1 MVKRIK
7 AQHQRHGRQWLLG
20 TVSALS
26 LLATAHAKA
35 DQVTVKDGDT
45 VWDLANQYQTSVNA
59 IEDANPHVKKINSS
73 VDLIYAGQQLELS
86 KNSTVSQTSAVDSDS
101 YTVKSGDTLS
111 QISERLHVS
120 LADLVSWNHLS
131 NPDQLVIGQQLIV
144 KGTATVSQTPAST
157 SVAEASNTAVSVSSV
172 TDTSAASQAVVQ
184 SAPVDSA
191 ESTVLDRADAVN
203 NAASPASQAGE
214 SAAASNQAASS
225 AVTPAQNLTNSA
237 EQSSMVGS
245 SQSSAA
251 NTVQADTNASPNDQ
265 PASTAAAS
273 STSEAAPVEQ
283 AAASSTASAT
293 AAISSADAISESTS
307 TEQSAQPTVAS
318 SVAESTSLVAT
329 DSSVTSDQTTTAD
342 YSGTVASTSSEQSN
356 TNSTAAT
363 ADATSTST
371 SEQSSANSAAA
382 TADATSTSTSEQ
394 SSANSAAATTDT
406 AASTNG
412 SSDLTTGSVVSLAVK
427 LANAN
432 IPYVWGG
439 ASLSGMD
446 CSGLVDYVFQN
457 TEGISLPHYTVSLE
471 SCVSQHSVAEA
482 QPGDILFWGDHGSTY
497 HCAIYIGNNQYV
509 AAPQPGQNVEIET
522 ISPYFMPSFAGTVIR

>member
-59 IEDANPHVKKINSS
+59 IEDASPHVKKINSS

-144 KGTATVSQTPAST
+144 KGTAAASQTPAST
-157 SVAEASNTAVSVSSV
+157 SAAEASNTAVSVPATANAGSV
-172 TDTSAASQAVVQ
+172 SQTVVQ
-184 SAPVDSA
+184 TAPVVSA
-191 ESTVLDRADAVN
+191 ESTASDGTDSN
-203 NAASPASQAGE
+203 SNAASQVSQADE
-214 SAAASNQAASS
+214 PAAALSQAATPAVTSAQDLTSGTEQSSTAASS
-225 AVTPAQNLTNSA
+225 EMVSA
-237 EQSSMVGS
+237 E
-245 SQSSAA
+245 SSAA
-251 NTVQADTNASPNDQ
+251 NMASADTVSSFDDQ
-265 PASTAAAS
+265 SAATTAAS
-273 STSEAAPVEQ
+273 STSETVPVEQ
-283 AAASSTASAT
+283 TAASSTTTTA
-293 AAISSADAISESTS
+293 AAISSADAINESAS
-307 TEQSAQPTVAS
+307 AEQPTQSTVAS
-318 SVAESTSLVAT
+318 SVAESTSQQA
-329 DSSVTSDQTTTAD
+329 DSSTSLAAADSSAASTQTATTD
-342 YSGTVASTSSEQSN
+342 YSTVAASTSSS
-356 TNSTAAT
+356 
-363 ADATSTST
+363 ST
-371 SEQSSANSAAA
+371 SEQAGANSTTVAA
-382 TADATSTSTSEQ
+382 
-394 SSANSAAATTDT
+394 DT
-406 AASTNG
+406 AASTNS

-457 TEGISLPHYTVSLE
+457 AEGISLPHYTVSLE

-482 QPGDILFWGDHGSTY
+482 QPGDVLFWGNHGSTY

>member
-144 KGTATVSQTPAST
+144 KGTAAASQTPAST
-157 SVAEASNTAVSVSSV
+157 SAAEASNTAVSVPATANAGSV
-172 TDTSAASQAVVQ
+172 SQTVVQTVPVVSAESTASDGTDSNSNAASQASQADEPAAALSQAATPAVTSAQDLTSGTEQ
-184 SAPVDSA
+184 SSTAASSEMVSA
-191 ESTVLDRADAVN
+191 ESSATNMASADTVSSFDD
-203 NAASPASQAGE
+203 Q
-214 SAAASNQAASS
+214 SAA
-225 AVTPAQNLTNSA
+225 TT
-237 EQSSMVGS
+237 
-245 SQSSAA
+245 
-251 NTVQADTNASPNDQ
+251 
-265 PASTAAAS
+265 AAS
-273 STSEAAPVEQ
+273 STSETVLVEQ
-283 AAASSTASAT
+283 TAASSTTTTA
-293 AAISSADAISESTS
+293 AAISSADAISESAS
-307 TEQSAQPTVAS
+307 AEQPTQSTVAS
-318 SVAESTSLVAT
+318 SVAESTNQQA
-329 DSSVTSDQTTTAD
+329 DSSTSPAAADSSAASTQTATTD
-342 YSGTVASTSSEQSN
+342 YSTAAASTSSS
-356 TNSTAAT
+356 
-363 ADATSTST
+363 ST
-371 SEQSSANSAAA
+371 SEQAGTNSTTVAA
-382 TADATSTSTSEQ
+382 D
-394 SSANSAAATTDT
+394 TT
-406 AASTNG
+406 ASTNS

-457 TEGISLPHYTVSLE
+457 AEGISLPHYTVSLE

-482 QPGDILFWGDHGSTY
+482 QPGDILFWGNHGSTY

-522 ISPYFMPSFAGTVIR
+522 ISPYFMPSFAGTVIH

>member
-26 LLATAHAKA
+26 LRATAHAKA

-144 KGTATVSQTPAST
+144 KGTAAASQTPAST
-157 SVAEASNTAVSVSSV
+157 SAAEASNTAVSVPATANAGSV
-172 TDTSAASQAVVQ
+172 SQTVVQTAPVVSAESTASDGTDSNSNAASQA
-184 SAPVDSA
+184 
-191 ESTVLDRADAVN
+191 
-203 NAASPASQAGE
+203 SQADE
-214 SAAASNQAASS
+214 PAAALSQ
-225 AVTPAQNLTNSA
+225 AVTPAVTSAQDLTSGT
-237 EQSSMVGS
+237 EQSSTAASSEMVS
-245 SQSSAA
+245 AESSAA
-251 NTVQADTNASPNDQ
+251 NMASADTVSSFDDQ
-265 PASTAAAS
+265 SAATTAAS
-273 STSEAAPVEQ
+273 STSETVPVEQ
-283 AAASSTASAT
+283 TAASSTTTTA
-293 AAISSADAISESTS
+293 AAISSADAINESAS
-307 TEQSAQPTVAS
+307 AEQPTQSTVAS
-318 SVAESTSLVAT
+318 SVAESTNQQAASSTSPAAA
-329 DSSVTSDQTTTAD
+329 DSSAASTQTATTD
-342 YSGTVASTSSEQSN
+342 YSTAAASTSSS
-356 TNSTAAT
+356 
-363 ADATSTST
+363 ST
-371 SEQSSANSAAA
+371 SEQAGTNSTTVAA
-382 TADATSTSTSEQ
+382 D
-394 SSANSAAATTDT
+394 TT
-406 AASTNG
+406 ASTNS

-457 TEGISLPHYTVSLE
+457 AEGISLPHYTVSLE

-482 QPGDILFWGDHGSTY
+482 QPGDILFWGNHGSTY

>member
-7 AQHQRHGRQWLLG
+7 AQRQRHGRQWLLG

-45 VWDLANQYQTSVNA
+45 VWDLANQYQTSVKA

-144 KGTATVSQTPAST
+144 KGTAAASQTPASI
-157 SVAEASNTAVSVSSV
+157 SAAEASNTAVSVPATTNASSV
-172 TDTSAASQAVVQ
+172 SQAVVQ
-184 SAPVDSA
+184 TAPVVSA
-191 ESTVLDRADAVN
+191 ESTASDGADSNSNAV
-203 NAASPASQAGE
+203 SQASQADE
-214 SAAASNQAASS
+214 PAAAPSQAATSAVTSAQDLTSSTEQSSAAASSEMI
-225 AVTPAQNLTNSA
+225 SA
-237 EQSSMVGS
+237 E
-245 SQSSAA
+245 SSAA
-251 NTVQADTNASPNDQ
+251 DMASADTVSSFDDQ
-265 PASTAAAS
+265 SAAS
-273 STSEAAPVEQ
+273 STSETVSVEQ
-283 AAASSTASAT
+283 TTASSTATT
-293 AAISSADAISESTS
+293 AAVISSADAISESAS
-307 TEQSAQPTVAS
+307 AEQPMQSTVAS
-318 SVAESTSLVAT
+318 SVAESTSQQA
-329 DSSVTSDQTTTAD
+329 DSSTSLATAD
-342 YSGTVASTSSEQSN
+342 SSAASTQ
-356 TNSTAAT
+356 TATTDYSTAA
-363 ADATSTST
+363 ASSST
-371 SEQSSANSAAA
+371 SEQ
-382 TADATSTSTSEQ
+382 
-394 SSANSAAATTDT
+394 
-406 AASTNG
+406 ASTNSTVG
-412 SSDLTTGSVVSLAVK
+412 TADSAVSTSSSSDLTTGSVVSLAVK

-457 TEGISLPHYTVSLE
+457 AEGISLPHYTVSLE

-482 QPGDILFWGDHGSTY
+482 QPGDILFWGNHGSTY

-522 ISPYFMPSFAGTVIR
+522 ISPYFMPSFAGTVIH

>member
-7 AQHQRHGRQWLLG
+7 AQRQRHGRQWLLG

-45 VWDLANQYQTSVNA
+45 VWDLANQYQTSVKA

-144 KGTATVSQTPAST
+144 KGTAAASQTPASI
-157 SVAEASNTAVSVSSV
+157 SAAEASNTAVSVPATTNASSV
-172 TDTSAASQAVVQ
+172 SQAVVQ
-184 SAPVDSA
+184 TAPVVSA
-191 ESTVLDRADAVN
+191 ESTASDGADSNSNAV
-203 NAASPASQAGE
+203 SQASQADE
-214 SAAASNQAASS
+214 PAAAPSQAATSAVTSAQDLTSSTEQSSAAASSEMI
-225 AVTPAQNLTNSA
+225 SA
-237 EQSSMVGS
+237 E
-245 SQSSAA
+245 SSAA
-251 NTVQADTNASPNDQ
+251 DMASADTVSSFDDQ
-265 PASTAAAS
+265 SAAS
-273 STSEAAPVEQ
+273 STSETVSVEQ
-283 AAASSTASAT
+283 TTASSTATTA
-293 AAISSADAISESTS
+293 AAISSADAISESAS
-307 TEQSAQPTVAS
+307 AEQPMQSTVAS
-318 SVAESTSLVAT
+318 SVAESTSQQA
-329 DSSVTSDQTTTAD
+329 DSSTSL
-342 YSGTVASTSSEQSN
+342 
-356 TNSTAAT
+356 AT
-363 ADATSTST
+363 ADSSAASTQTATTDYSAAAASSST
-371 SEQSSANSAAA
+371 SEQ
-382 TADATSTSTSEQ
+382 
-394 SSANSAAATTDT
+394 
-406 AASTNG
+406 ASTNSTVG
-412 SSDLTTGSVVSLAVK
+412 TADSAVSTSSSSDLTTGSVVSLAVK

-457 TEGISLPHYTVSLE
+457 AEGISLPHYTVSLE

-482 QPGDILFWGDHGSTY
+482 QPGDILFWGNHGSTY

-522 ISPYFMPSFAGTVIR
+522 ISPYFMPSFAGTVIH

>member
-144 KGTATVSQTPAST
+144 KGTAAASQTPAST
-157 SVAEASNTAVSVSSV
+157 SAAEASNTAVSVPATANAGSV
-172 TDTSAASQAVVQ
+172 SQTVVQTAPVVSAESTASDGTDSNSNAASQA
-184 SAPVDSA
+184 
-191 ESTVLDRADAVN
+191 
-203 NAASPASQAGE
+203 SQADE
-214 SAAASNQAASS
+214 PAAALSQATTPAVTSAQDLTSGTEQSSTAASS
-225 AVTPAQNLTNSA
+225 EMVSA
-237 EQSSMVGS
+237 E
-245 SQSSAA
+245 SSAA
-251 NTVQADTNASPNDQ
+251 NMASADTVSSFDDQ
-265 PASTAAAS
+265 SAATTAAS
-273 STSEAAPVEQ
+273 STSETVPVEQ
-283 AAASSTASAT
+283 TAASSTTTTA
-293 AAISSADAISESTS
+293 AAISSADAINESAS
-307 TEQSAQPTVAS
+307 AEQPTQSTVAS
-318 SVAESTSLVAT
+318 SVAELTNQQAASSTSLAAA
-329 DSSVTSDQTTTAD
+329 DSSAASTQTATTD
-342 YSGTVASTSSEQSN
+342 YSSAAASTSSS
-356 TNSTAAT
+356 
-363 ADATSTST
+363 ST
-371 SEQSSANSAAA
+371 SEQAGANSTTVAA
-382 TADATSTSTSEQ
+382 
-394 SSANSAAATTDT
+394 DT
-406 AASTNG
+406 AASTNS

-457 TEGISLPHYTVSLE
+457 AEGISLPHYTVSLE

-482 QPGDILFWGDHGSTY
+482 QPGDVLFWGNHGSTY

>member
-45 VWDLANQYQTSVNA
+45 VWDLANQYQTSVKA

-144 KGTATVSQTPAST
+144 KGTAAASQTPAST
-157 SVAEASNTAVSVSSV
+157 SAAEASNTAVSVPATTNASSV
-172 TDTSAASQAVVQ
+172 SQAVVQ
-184 SAPVDSA
+184 TAPVVSA
-191 ESTVLDRADAVN
+191 ESTASDGADSN
-203 NAASPASQAGE
+203 SNAASQASQADE
-214 SAAASNQAASS
+214 PAAAPSQAATSAVTSAQDLTSSTEQSSAAASSEM
-225 AVTPAQNLTNSA
+225 VSA
-237 EQSSMVGS
+237 E
-245 SQSSAA
+245 SSAA
-251 NTVQADTNASPNDQ
+251 DTASADTVSSFDDQ
-265 PASTAAAS
+265 SAAS
-273 STSEAAPVEQ
+273 STSETVPVEQ
-283 AAASSTASAT
+283 TAASSTATTA
-293 AAISSADAISESTS
+293 AAISSADAISESAS
-307 TEQSAQPTVAS
+307 AEQPMQSTVAS
-318 SVAESTSLVAT
+318 SVAESTSQQA
-329 DSSVTSDQTTTAD
+329 DSSTSLATAD
-342 YSGTVASTSSEQSN
+342 SSAASTQTATTDYSTAAASSSTSEQAS
-356 TNSTAAT
+356 TNSTAGT
-363 ADATSTST
+363 AD
-371 SEQSSANSAAA
+371 SAV
-382 TADATSTSTSEQ
+382 
-394 SSANSAAATTDT
+394 
-406 AASTNG
+406 STNS

-457 TEGISLPHYTVSLE
+457 AEGISLPHYTVSLE

-482 QPGDILFWGDHGSTY
+482 QPGDILFWGNHGSTY

-522 ISPYFMPSFAGTVIR
+522 ISPYFMPSFAGTVIH

>member
-7 AQHQRHGRQWLLG
+7 AQRQRHGRQWLLG

-45 VWDLANQYQTSVNA
+45 VWDLANQYQTSVKA

-120 LADLVSWNHLS
+120 LADLVSWNHLN

-144 KGTATVSQTPAST
+144 KGTAAASQTPASI
-157 SVAEASNTAVSVSSV
+157 SAAEASNTAVSVPATANAGSV
-172 TDTSAASQAVVQ
+172 SQTVVQTAPVVSAESTASDGTDLNSNAASQA
-184 SAPVDSA
+184 
-191 ESTVLDRADAVN
+191 
-203 NAASPASQAGE
+203 SQADE
-214 SAAASNQAASS
+214 PAAALSQAATPAVTSAQDLTSGTEQSSTAASS
-225 AVTPAQNLTNSA
+225 EMVSA
-237 EQSSMVGS
+237 E
-245 SQSSAA
+245 SSAA
-251 NTVQADTNASPNDQ
+251 NMASADTVSSFDDQ
-265 PASTAAAS
+265 SAATTAAS
-273 STSEAAPVEQ
+273 STSETVPVEQ
-283 AAASSTASAT
+283 TAASSTTTTA
-293 AAISSADAISESTS
+293 AAISSADAINESAS
-307 TEQSAQPTVAS
+307 AEQPTQSTVAS
-318 SVAESTSLVAT
+318 SVAESTNQQAASSTSLAAA
-329 DSSVTSDQTTTAD
+329 DSSAASTQTATTD
-342 YSGTVASTSSEQSN
+342 YSTAAASTSSS
-356 TNSTAAT
+356 
-363 ADATSTST
+363 ST
-371 SEQSSANSAAA
+371 SEQASANSTTVAADTAAA
-382 TADATSTSTSEQ
+382 T
-394 SSANSAAATTDT
+394 NS
-406 AASTNG
+406 

-457 TEGISLPHYTVSLE
+457 AEGISLPHYTVSLE

-482 QPGDILFWGDHGSTY
+482 QPGDVLFWGNHGSTY

>member
-7 AQHQRHGRQWLLG
+7 AQRQRHGRQWLLG

-45 VWDLANQYQTSVNA
+45 VWDLANQYQTSVKA

-120 LADLVSWNHLS
+120 LADLVSWNHLN

-144 KGTATVSQTPAST
+144 KGTAAASQTPASI
-157 SVAEASNTAVSVSSV
+157 SAAEASNTAVSVPATTNASSV
-172 TDTSAASQAVVQ
+172 SQAVVQ
-184 SAPVDSA
+184 TAPVVSA
-191 ESTVLDRADAVN
+191 ESTASDGADSN
-203 NAASPASQAGE
+203 SNAASQASQADE
-214 SAAASNQAASS
+214 PAAAPSQAATSAVTSAQDLTSSTEQSSAAASSEMI
-225 AVTPAQNLTNSA
+225 SA
-237 EQSSMVGS
+237 E
-245 SQSSAA
+245 SSAA
-251 NTVQADTNASPNDQ
+251 DMASADTVSSFDDQ
-265 PASTAAAS
+265 SAAS
-273 STSEAAPVEQ
+273 STSETVPVEQ
-283 AAASSTASAT
+283 TTASSTATTA
-293 AAISSADAISESTS
+293 AAISSADAISESAS
-307 TEQSAQPTVAS
+307 AEQPMQSTVAS
-318 SVAESTSLVAT
+318 SVAESTSQQA
-329 DSSVTSDQTTTAD
+329 DSSTSLATAD
-342 YSGTVASTSSEQSN
+342 SSAASTQTATTDYSTAAASSSTSEQAS
-356 TNSTAAT
+356 TNSTAGT
-363 ADATSTST
+363 ADSAVSTS
-371 SEQSSANSAAA
+371 S
-382 TADATSTSTSEQ
+382 
-394 SSANSAAATTDT
+394 
-406 AASTNG
+406 

-457 TEGISLPHYTVSLE
+457 AEGISLPHYTVSLE

-482 QPGDILFWGDHGSTY
+482 QPGDILFWGNHGSTY

>member
-7 AQHQRHGRQWLLG
+7 AQRQRHGRQWLLG

-45 VWDLANQYQTSVNA
+45 VWDLANQYQTSVKA

-144 KGTATVSQTPAST
+144 KGTAAASQTPASI
-157 SVAEASNTAVSVSSV
+157 SAAEASNTAVSVPATTNASSV
-172 TDTSAASQAVVQ
+172 SQAVVQ
-184 SAPVDSA
+184 TAPVVSA
-191 ESTVLDRADAVN
+191 ESTASDGADSN
-203 NAASPASQAGE
+203 SNAASQASQADE
-214 SAAASNQAASS
+214 PAAAPSQAATSAVTSAQDLTSSTEQSSAAASSEM
-225 AVTPAQNLTNSA
+225 VSA
-237 EQSSMVGS
+237 E
-245 SQSSAA
+245 SSAA
-251 NTVQADTNASPNDQ
+251 DMASADTVSSFDDQ
-265 PASTAAAS
+265 SAAS
-273 STSEAAPVEQ
+273 STSETVPVEQ
-283 AAASSTASAT
+283 TTASSTATTA
-293 AAISSADAISESTS
+293 AAISSADAISESAS
-307 TEQSAQPTVAS
+307 AEQPMQSTVAS
-318 SVAESTSLVAT
+318 SVAESTSQQAASLTSLAT
-329 DSSVTSDQTTTAD
+329 ADSSAASTQTATTD
-342 YSGTVASTSSEQSN
+342 YSTAAASSSTSEQAS
-356 TNSTAAT
+356 TNSTAGT
-363 ADATSTST
+363 AD
-371 SEQSSANSAAA
+371 SAV
-382 TADATSTSTSEQ
+382 
-394 SSANSAAATTDT
+394 
-406 AASTNG
+406 STNS

-457 TEGISLPHYTVSLE
+457 AEGISLPHYTVSLE

-482 QPGDILFWGDHGSTY
+482 QPGDILFWGNHGSTY

>member
-45 VWDLANQYQTSVNA
+45 VWDLANQYQTSVKA

-144 KGTATVSQTPAST
+144 KGTAAASQTPAST
-157 SVAEASNTAVSVSSV
+157 SAAEASNTAVSVPATTNASSV
-172 TDTSAASQAVVQ
+172 SQAVVQ
-184 SAPVDSA
+184 TAPVVSA
-191 ESTVLDRADAVN
+191 ESTASDGADSN
-203 NAASPASQAGE
+203 SNAASQASQADE
-214 SAAASNQAASS
+214 PAAAPSQAATSAVTSAQDLTSGTEQSSTAASS
-225 AVTPAQNLTNSA
+225 EMVSA
-237 EQSSMVGS
+237 E
-245 SQSSAA
+245 SSAA
-251 NTVQADTNASPNDQ
+251 DTASADTVSSFDDQ
-265 PASTAAAS
+265 SAATTAAS
-273 STSEAAPVEQ
+273 STSETVPVEQ
-283 AAASSTASAT
+283 TAASSTATTA
-293 AAISSADAISESTS
+293 AAISSADAISESAS
-307 TEQSAQPTVAS
+307 AEQPTQSTVAS
-318 SVAESTSLVAT
+318 SVAESTNQQAASSTSLAAA
-329 DSSVTSDQTTTAD
+329 DSSAASTQTATTD
-342 YSGTVASTSSEQSN
+342 YSTAAASSSTSEQAS
-356 TNSTAAT
+356 TNSTAGT
-363 ADATSTST
+363 AD
-371 SEQSSANSAAA
+371 SAV
-382 TADATSTSTSEQ
+382 
-394 SSANSAAATTDT
+394 
-406 AASTNG
+406 STNS

-457 TEGISLPHYTVSLE
+457 AEGIPLPHYTVSLE

-482 QPGDILFWGDHGSTY
+482 QPGDILFWGNHGSTY

-522 ISPYFMPSFAGTVIR
+522 ISPYFMPSFAGTVIH

>member
-45 VWDLANQYQTSVNA
+45 VWDLANQYQTSVKA

-144 KGTATVSQTPAST
+144 KGTAAASQTPAST
-157 SVAEASNTAVSVSSV
+157 SAAEASNTAVSVPATTNVSSV
-172 TDTSAASQAVVQ
+172 SQAVVQ
-184 SAPVDSA
+184 TAPVVSA
-191 ESTVLDRADAVN
+191 ESTASDGADSN
-203 NAASPASQAGE
+203 SNAASQASQADE
-214 SAAASNQAASS
+214 PAAAPSQAATSAVTSAQDLTSSTEQSSAAASSEM
-225 AVTPAQNLTNSA
+225 VSA
-237 EQSSMVGS
+237 E
-245 SQSSAA
+245 SSAA
-251 NTVQADTNASPNDQ
+251 DMASADTVSSFDDQ
-265 PASTAAAS
+265 SAAS
-273 STSEAAPVEQ
+273 STSETVPVEQ
-283 AAASSTASAT
+283 TAASSTATTA
-293 AAISSADAISESTS
+293 AAISSADAISESAS
-307 TEQSAQPTVAS
+307 AEQPMQSTVAS
-318 SVAESTSLVAT
+318 SVAESTSQQA
-329 DSSVTSDQTTTAD
+329 DSSTSLATADSSAASTQTATAD
-342 YSGTVASTSSEQSN
+342 YSTAAASSSTSEQAS
-356 TNSTAAT
+356 TNSTAGT
-363 ADATSTST
+363 AD
-371 SEQSSANSAAA
+371 SAV
-382 TADATSTSTSEQ
+382 
-394 SSANSAAATTDT
+394 
-406 AASTNG
+406 STNS

-457 TEGISLPHYTVSLE
+457 AEGISLPHYTVSLE

-482 QPGDILFWGDHGSTY
+482 QPGDILFWGNHGSTY

-522 ISPYFMPSFAGTVIR
+522 ISPYFMPSFAGTVIH

>member
-86 KNSTVSQTSAVDSDS
+86 KNSTVSQTSAIDSDS

-144 KGTATVSQTPAST
+144 KGTAAASQTPAST
-157 SVAEASNTAVSVSSV
+157 SAAEASNTAVSVPATANAGSV
-172 TDTSAASQAVVQ
+172 SQTVVQTAPVVSAESTASDGTDSNSSAASQA
-184 SAPVDSA
+184 
-191 ESTVLDRADAVN
+191 
-203 NAASPASQAGE
+203 SQADE
-214 SAAASNQAASS
+214 PAAALSQAATPAVTSAQDLTSGTEQSSTAASS
-225 AVTPAQNLTNSA
+225 EMVSA
-237 EQSSMVGS
+237 E
-245 SQSSAA
+245 SSAA
-251 NTVQADTNASPNDQ
+251 NMASADTVSSFDDQ
-265 PASTAAAS
+265 SAATTAAS
-273 STSEAAPVEQ
+273 STSETVPVEQ
-283 AAASSTASAT
+283 TAASSTTTTA
-293 AAISSADAISESTS
+293 AAISSADAINESAS
-307 TEQSAQPTVAS
+307 AEQPTQSTVAS
-318 SVAESTSLVAT
+318 SVAESTNQQAASSTSLAAA
-329 DSSVTSDQTTTAD
+329 DSSAASTQTATTD
-342 YSGTVASTSSEQSN
+342 YSTAAASTSSS
-356 TNSTAAT
+356 
-363 ADATSTST
+363 ST
-371 SEQSSANSAAA
+371 SEQAGANSTTVAA
-382 TADATSTSTSEQ
+382 D
-394 SSANSAAATTDT
+394 TT
-406 AASTNG
+406 ASTNS

-457 TEGISLPHYTVSLE
+457 AEGISLPHYTVSLE

-482 QPGDILFWGDHGSTY
+482 QPGDVLFWGNHGSTY

>member
-45 VWDLANQYQTSVNA
+45 VWDLANQYQTSVKA

-144 KGTATVSQTPAST
+144 KGTAAASQTPAST
-157 SVAEASNTAVSVSSV
+157 SAAEASNTAVSVPATTNASSV
-172 TDTSAASQAVVQ
+172 SQAVVQ
-184 SAPVDSA
+184 TAPVVSA
-191 ESTVLDRADAVN
+191 ESTASDGADSN
-203 NAASPASQAGE
+203 SNAASQASQAATSAVTSAQDLTSSTE
-214 SAAASNQAASS
+214 QSSAAASSEM
-225 AVTPAQNLTNSA
+225 VSA
-237 EQSSMVGS
+237 E
-245 SQSSAA
+245 SSAA
-251 NTVQADTNASPNDQ
+251 DMASADTVSSFDDQ
-265 PASTAAAS
+265 SAAS
-273 STSEAAPVEQ
+273 STSETVPVEQ
-283 AAASSTASAT
+283 TAASSTATTA
-293 AAISSADAISESTS
+293 AAISSADAISESAS
-307 TEQSAQPTVAS
+307 AEQPMQSTVAS
-318 SVAESTSLVAT
+318 SVAESTSQQA
-329 DSSVTSDQTTTAD
+329 DSSTSLATADSSAASTQTATAD
-342 YSGTVASTSSEQSN
+342 YSTAAASSSTSEQAS
-356 TNSTAAT
+356 TNSTAGT
-363 ADATSTST
+363 AD
-371 SEQSSANSAAA
+371 SAV
-382 TADATSTSTSEQ
+382 
-394 SSANSAAATTDT
+394 
-406 AASTNG
+406 STNS

-457 TEGISLPHYTVSLE
+457 AEGISLPHYTVSLE

-482 QPGDILFWGDHGSTY
+482 QPGDILFWGNHGSTY

-522 ISPYFMPSFAGTVIR
+522 ISPYFMPSFAGTVIH

>member
-144 KGTATVSQTPAST
+144 KGTAAASQTPAST
-157 SVAEASNTAVSVSSV
+157 SAAEASNTAVSVPATANAGSV
-172 TDTSAASQAVVQ
+172 SQTVVQTAPVVSAESTASDGADSNSDAASQA
-184 SAPVDSA
+184 
-191 ESTVLDRADAVN
+191 
-203 NAASPASQAGE
+203 SQADE
-214 SAAASNQAASS
+214 PAAAPSQAAISAVTSAQDLTSSTEQSSAAASSEM
-225 AVTPAQNLTNSA
+225 VSA
-237 EQSSMVGS
+237 E
-245 SQSSAA
+245 SSAA
-251 NTVQADTNASPNDQ
+251 DMASADTVSSFDDQ
-265 PASTAAAS
+265 STATTAAS
-273 STSEAAPVEQ
+273 STSETVPVEQ
-283 AAASSTASAT
+283 TAASSTATTA
-293 AAISSADAISESTS
+293 AAISSSDAINESAS
-307 TEQSAQPTVAS
+307 VEQPTQSTVAS
-318 SVAESTSLVAT
+318 SVVESTSQQA
-329 DSSVTSDQTTTAD
+329 DSSTSPAAADSSAASTQTATTD
-342 YSGTVASTSSEQSN
+342 YSTAAASTSSS
-356 TNSTAAT
+356 
-363 ADATSTST
+363 ST
-371 SEQSSANSAAA
+371 SEQAGTNSTTVAA
-382 TADATSTSTSEQ
+382 D
-394 SSANSAAATTDT
+394 TT
-406 AASTNG
+406 ASTNS

-427 LANAN
+427 LANTN

-457 TEGISLPHYTVSLE
+457 AEGISLPHYTVSLE

-482 QPGDILFWGDHGSTY
+482 QPGDILFWGNHGSTY

>member
-45 VWDLANQYQTSVNA
+45 VWDLANQYQTSVKA

-144 KGTATVSQTPAST
+144 KGTAAASQTPAST
-157 SVAEASNTAVSVSSV
+157 SAAEASNTAVSVPATTNASSV
-172 TDTSAASQAVVQ
+172 SQAVVQ
-184 SAPVDSA
+184 TAPVVSA
-191 ESTVLDRADAVN
+191 ESTASDGADSN
-203 NAASPASQAGE
+203 SNAASQASQADE
-214 SAAASNQAASS
+214 PAAAPSQAATSAVTSAQDLTSSTEQSSAAASSEM
-225 AVTPAQNLTNSA
+225 VSA
-237 EQSSMVGS
+237 E
-245 SQSSAA
+245 SSAA
-251 NTVQADTNASPNDQ
+251 DTASADTVSSFDDQ
-265 PASTAAAS
+265 SAATTAAS
-273 STSEAAPVEQ
+273 STSETVPVEQ
-283 AAASSTASAT
+283 TAASSTATTA
-293 AAISSADAISESTS
+293 AAISSADAISESASAEQPMQS
-307 TEQSAQPTVAS
+307 TVVSSAASTQTATTDYSTAAAS
-318 SVAESTSLVAT
+318 SSTSE
-329 DSSVTSDQTTTAD
+329 Q
-342 YSGTVASTSSEQSN
+342 AS
-356 TNSTAAT
+356 TNSTAGT
-363 ADATSTST
+363 AD
-371 SEQSSANSAAA
+371 SAV
-382 TADATSTSTSEQ
+382 
-394 SSANSAAATTDT
+394 
-406 AASTNG
+406 STNS

-432 IPYVWGG
+432 ILYVWGG

-457 TEGISLPHYTVSLE
+457 AEGIPLPHYTVSLE

-482 QPGDILFWGDHGSTY
+482 QPGDILFWGNHGSTY

-522 ISPYFMPSFAGTVIR
+522 ISPYFMPSFAGTVIH

>member
-45 VWDLANQYQTSVNA
+45 VWDLANQYQTSVKA

-144 KGTATVSQTPAST
+144 KGTAAASQTPAST
-157 SVAEASNTAVSVSSV
+157 SAAEASNTAVSVPATTNASSV
-172 TDTSAASQAVVQ
+172 SQAVVQ
-184 SAPVDSA
+184 TAPVVSA
-191 ESTVLDRADAVN
+191 ESTASDGADSN
-203 NAASPASQAGE
+203 SNAASQASQADE
-214 SAAASNQAASS
+214 PAAAPSQAATSAVTSAQDLTSSTEQSSAAASSEM
-225 AVTPAQNLTNSA
+225 VSA
-237 EQSSMVGS
+237 E
-245 SQSSAA
+245 SSAA
-251 NTVQADTNASPNDQ
+251 DMASADTVSSFDDQ
-265 PASTAAAS
+265 SAAS
-273 STSEAAPVEQ
+273 STSETVPVEQ
-283 AAASSTASAT
+283 TAASSTATTA
-293 AAISSADAISESTS
+293 AAISSADAISESAS
-307 TEQSAQPTVAS
+307 AEQPMQSTVAS
-318 SVAESTSLVAT
+318 SVAESTSQQA
-329 DSSVTSDQTTTAD
+329 DSSTGLATAD
-342 YSGTVASTSSEQSN
+342 SSAASTQTATTDYSTAAASSSTSEQAS
-356 TNSTAAT
+356 TNSTAGT
-363 ADATSTST
+363 AD
-371 SEQSSANSAAA
+371 SAV
-382 TADATSTSTSEQ
+382 
-394 SSANSAAATTDT
+394 
-406 AASTNG
+406 STNS

-457 TEGISLPHYTVSLE
+457 AEGISLPHYTVSLE

-482 QPGDILFWGDHGSTY
+482 QPGDILFWGNHGSTY

-509 AAPQPGQNVEIET
+509 AAPHPGQNVEIET
-522 ISPYFMPSFAGTVIR
+522 ISPYFMPSFAGTVIH

>member
-7 AQHQRHGRQWLLG
+7 AQRQRHGRQWLLG

-45 VWDLANQYQTSVNA
+45 VWDLANQYQTSVKA

-144 KGTATVSQTPAST
+144 KGTAAASQTPASI
-157 SVAEASNTAVSVSSV
+157 SAAEASNTAVSVPATTNASSV
-172 TDTSAASQAVVQ
+172 SQAVVQ
-184 SAPVDSA
+184 TAPVVSA
-191 ESTVLDRADAVN
+191 ESTASDGADSN
-203 NAASPASQAGE
+203 SNAASQASQADE
-214 SAAASNQAASS
+214 PAAAPSQAATSAVTSAQDLTSSTEQSSAAASSEMI
-225 AVTPAQNLTNSA
+225 SA
-237 EQSSMVGS
+237 E
-245 SQSSAA
+245 SSAA
-251 NTVQADTNASPNDQ
+251 DMASADTVSSFDDQ
-265 PASTAAAS
+265 SAAS
-273 STSEAAPVEQ
+273 STSETVPVEQ
-283 AAASSTASAT
+283 TTASSTATTA
-293 AAISSADAISESTS
+293 AAISSADAISESAS
-307 TEQSAQPTVAS
+307 AEQPMQSTVAS
-318 SVAESTSLVAT
+318 SVAESTSQQA
-329 DSSVTSDQTTTAD
+329 DSSTSLATAD
-342 YSGTVASTSSEQSN
+342 SSAASTQTATTDYSTAAVSSSTSEQAS
-356 TNSTAAT
+356 TNSTAGTVDSAV
-363 ADATSTST
+363 STS
-371 SEQSSANSAAA
+371 S
-382 TADATSTSTSEQ
+382 
-394 SSANSAAATTDT
+394 
-406 AASTNG
+406 

-457 TEGISLPHYTVSLE
+457 AEGISLPHYTVSLE

-482 QPGDILFWGDHGSTY
+482 QPGDILFWGNHGSTY

-522 ISPYFMPSFAGTVIR
+522 ISPYFMPSFAGTVIH

>member
-144 KGTATVSQTPAST
+144 KGTAAASQTPAST
-157 SVAEASNTAVSVSSV
+157 SAAEASNTAVSVPATANAGSV
-172 TDTSAASQAVVQ
+172 SQTVVQTAPVVSAESTASDGTDSNSSAASQA
-184 SAPVDSA
+184 
-191 ESTVLDRADAVN
+191 
-203 NAASPASQAGE
+203 SQADE
-214 SAAASNQAASS
+214 PAAALSQAATPAVTSAQDLTSGTEQSSTAASS
-225 AVTPAQNLTNSA
+225 EMVSA
-237 EQSSMVGS
+237 E
-245 SQSSAA
+245 SSAA
-251 NTVQADTNASPNDQ
+251 NMASADTVSSFDDQ
-265 PASTAAAS
+265 SAATTAAS
-273 STSEAAPVEQ
+273 STSETVPVEQ
-283 AAASSTASAT
+283 TAASSTTTTA
-293 AAISSADAISESTS
+293 AAISSADAINESAS
-307 TEQSAQPTVAS
+307 AEQPMQSTVAS
-318 SVAESTSLVAT
+318 SVAESTNQQAASSTSLAAA
-329 DSSVTSDQTTTAD
+329 DSSAASTQTATTD
-342 YSGTVASTSSEQSN
+342 YSTAAASTSSS
-356 TNSTAAT
+356 
-363 ADATSTST
+363 ST
-371 SEQSSANSAAA
+371 SEQAGANSTTVAA
-382 TADATSTSTSEQ
+382 D
-394 SSANSAAATTDT
+394 TT
-406 AASTNG
+406 ASTNS

-457 TEGISLPHYTVSLE
+457 AEGISLPHYTVSLE

-482 QPGDILFWGDHGSTY
+482 QPGDVLFWGNHGSTY

>member
-45 VWDLANQYQTSVNA
+45 VWDLANQYQTSVKA

-144 KGTATVSQTPAST
+144 KGTAAASQTPAST
-157 SVAEASNTAVSVSSV
+157 SAAEASNTAVSVPATTNASSV
-172 TDTSAASQAVVQ
+172 SQAVVQ
-184 SAPVDSA
+184 TAPVVSA
-191 ESTVLDRADAVN
+191 ESTASDGADSN
-203 NAASPASQAGE
+203 SNAASQASQADE
-214 SAAASNQAASS
+214 PAAAPSQAATSAVTSAQDLTSNTEQSSAAASSEM
-225 AVTPAQNLTNSA
+225 VSA
-237 EQSSMVGS
+237 E
-245 SQSSAA
+245 SSAA
-251 NTVQADTNASPNDQ
+251 DMASADTVSSFDDQ
-265 PASTAAAS
+265 SAAS
-273 STSEAAPVEQ
+273 STSETVPVEQ
-283 AAASSTASAT
+283 TAASSTATTA
-293 AAISSADAISESTS
+293 AAISSADAISESASAEQPMQS
-307 TEQSAQPTVAS
+307 TVVSSAASTQTATTDYSTAAAS
-318 SVAESTSLVAT
+318 SSTSE
-329 DSSVTSDQTTTAD
+329 Q
-342 YSGTVASTSSEQSN
+342 AS
-356 TNSTAAT
+356 TNSTAGT
-363 ADATSTST
+363 AD
-371 SEQSSANSAAA
+371 SAV
-382 TADATSTSTSEQ
+382 
-394 SSANSAAATTDT
+394 
-406 AASTNG
+406 STNS

-457 TEGISLPHYTVSLE
+457 AEGISLPHYTVSLE

-482 QPGDILFWGDHGSTY
+482 QPGDILFWGNHGSTY

-522 ISPYFMPSFAGTVIR
+522 ISPYFMPSFAGTVIH

>member
-7 AQHQRHGRQWLLG
+7 AQRQRHGRQWLLG

-45 VWDLANQYQTSVNA
+45 VWDLANQYQTSVKA

-144 KGTATVSQTPAST
+144 KGTAAASQTPASI
-157 SVAEASNTAVSVSSV
+157 SAAEASNTAVSVPATTNASSV
-172 TDTSAASQAVVQ
+172 SQAVVQ
-184 SAPVDSA
+184 TAPVVSA
-191 ESTVLDRADAVN
+191 ESTASDGADSNSNAV
-203 NAASPASQAGE
+203 SQASQAATSAVTSAQDLTSSTE
-214 SAAASNQAASS
+214 QSSAAASSEMI
-225 AVTPAQNLTNSA
+225 SA
-237 EQSSMVGS
+237 E
-245 SQSSAA
+245 SSAA
-251 NTVQADTNASPNDQ
+251 DMASADTVSSFDDQ
-265 PASTAAAS
+265 SAAS
-273 STSEAAPVEQ
+273 STSETVSVEQ
-283 AAASSTASAT
+283 TTASSTATTA
-293 AAISSADAISESTS
+293 AAISSADAISESAS
-307 TEQSAQPTVAS
+307 AEQPMQSTVAS
-318 SVAESTSLVAT
+318 SVAESTSQQA
-329 DSSVTSDQTTTAD
+329 DSSTSLATAD
-342 YSGTVASTSSEQSN
+342 SSAASTQ
-356 TNSTAAT
+356 TATTDYSTAA
-363 ADATSTST
+363 ASSST
-371 SEQSSANSAAA
+371 SEQ
-382 TADATSTSTSEQ
+382 
-394 SSANSAAATTDT
+394 
-406 AASTNG
+406 ASTNSTVG
-412 SSDLTTGSVVSLAVK
+412 TADSAVSTSNSSDLTTGSVVSLAVK

-457 TEGISLPHYTVSLE
+457 AEGISLPHYTVSLE
-471 SCVSQHSVAEA
+471 SCASQHSVAEA
-482 QPGDILFWGDHGSTY
+482 QPGDILFWGNHGSTY

-522 ISPYFMPSFAGTVIR
+522 ISPYFMPSFAGTVIH

>member
-7 AQHQRHGRQWLLG
+7 AQRQRHGRQWLLG

-45 VWDLANQYQTSVNA
+45 VWDLANQYQTSVKA

-86 KNSTVSQTSAVDSDS
+86 KNSTVSQTSAVDIDS

-144 KGTATVSQTPAST
+144 KGTAAASQTPASI
-157 SVAEASNTAVSVSSV
+157 SAAEASNTAVSVPATTNASSV
-172 TDTSAASQAVVQ
+172 SQAVVQ
-184 SAPVDSA
+184 TAPVVSA
-191 ESTVLDRADAVN
+191 ESTASDGADSN
-203 NAASPASQAGE
+203 SNAASQASQADE
-214 SAAASNQAASS
+214 PAAAPSQAATSAVTSAQDLTSSTEQSSAAASSEMI
-225 AVTPAQNLTNSA
+225 SA
-237 EQSSMVGS
+237 E
-245 SQSSAA
+245 SSAA
-251 NTVQADTNASPNDQ
+251 DMASADTVSSFDDQ
-265 PASTAAAS
+265 SAATTAAS
-273 STSEAAPVEQ
+273 STSETVPVEQ
-283 AAASSTASAT
+283 TAASSTTTTA
-293 AAISSADAISESTS
+293 AAISSADAINESAS
-307 TEQSAQPTVAS
+307 AEQPTQSTVAS
-318 SVAESTSLVAT
+318 SVAESTSQQA
-329 DSSVTSDQTTTAD
+329 DSSTSLATAD
-342 YSGTVASTSSEQSN
+342 SSAASTQTATTDYSTAAASSSTSEQAS
-356 TNSTAAT
+356 TNSTAGT
-363 ADATSTST
+363 ADSTVSTS
-371 SEQSSANSAAA
+371 S
-382 TADATSTSTSEQ
+382 
-394 SSANSAAATTDT
+394 
-406 AASTNG
+406 

-457 TEGISLPHYTVSLE
+457 AEGISLPHYTVSLE

-482 QPGDILFWGDHGSTY
+482 QPGDILFWGNHGSTY

-522 ISPYFMPSFAGTVIR
+522 ISPYFMPSFAGTVIH

>member
-144 KGTATVSQTPAST
+144 KGTAAASQTPAST
-157 SVAEASNTAVSVSSV
+157 SAAEASNTAVSVPATANAGSV
-172 TDTSAASQAVVQ
+172 SQTVVQTAPVVSAESTASDGADSNSDAASQA
-184 SAPVDSA
+184 
-191 ESTVLDRADAVN
+191 
-203 NAASPASQAGE
+203 SQADE
-214 SAAASNQAASS
+214 PAAAPSQAAISAVTSAQDLTSSTEQSSAAASSEM
-225 AVTPAQNLTNSA
+225 VSA
-237 EQSSMVGS
+237 E
-245 SQSSAA
+245 SSAA
-251 NTVQADTNASPNDQ
+251 DMASADTVSSFDDQ
-265 PASTAAAS
+265 STATTAAS
-273 STSEAAPVEQ
+273 STSETVPVEQ
-283 AAASSTASAT
+283 TAASSTATTA
-293 AAISSADAISESTS
+293 AAISSSDAINESAS
-307 TEQSAQPTVAS
+307 AEQPTQSTVAS
-318 SVAESTSLVAT
+318 SVVESTSQQA
-329 DSSVTSDQTTTAD
+329 DSSTSPAAADSSAASTQTATTD
-342 YSGTVASTSSEQSN
+342 YSTAAASTSSS
-356 TNSTAAT
+356 
-363 ADATSTST
+363 ST
-371 SEQSSANSAAA
+371 SEQAGTNSTTVAA
-382 TADATSTSTSEQ
+382 D
-394 SSANSAAATTDT
+394 TT
-406 AASTNG
+406 ASTNS

-457 TEGISLPHYTVSLE
+457 AEGISLPHYTVSLE

-482 QPGDILFWGDHGSTY
+482 QPGDILFWGNHGSTY

>member
-7 AQHQRHGRQWLLG
+7 AQRQRHGRQWLLG

-45 VWDLANQYQTSVNA
+45 VWDLANQYQTSVKA

-144 KGTATVSQTPAST
+144 KGTAAASQTPASI
-157 SVAEASNTAVSVSSV
+157 SAAEASNTAVSVPATTNASSV
-172 TDTSAASQAVVQ
+172 SQAVVQ
-184 SAPVDSA
+184 TAPVVSA
-191 ESTVLDRADAVN
+191 ESTASDGADSN
-203 NAASPASQAGE
+203 SNAASQASQADE
-214 SAAASNQAASS
+214 PAAAPSQAATTAVTSAQDLTSSTEQSSAAASSEMI
-225 AVTPAQNLTNSA
+225 SA
-237 EQSSMVGS
+237 E
-245 SQSSAA
+245 SSAA
-251 NTVQADTNASPNDQ
+251 DMASADTVSSFDDQ
-265 PASTAAAS
+265 SAATTAAS
-273 STSEAAPVEQ
+273 STSETVPVEQ
-283 AAASSTASAT
+283 TAASSTTTTA
-293 AAISSADAISESTS
+293 AAISSADAINESAS
-307 TEQSAQPTVAS
+307 AEQPTQSTVAS
-318 SVAESTSLVAT
+318 SVAESTSQQA
-329 DSSVTSDQTTTAD
+329 DSSTSLATAD
-342 YSGTVASTSSEQSN
+342 SSAASTQTATTDYSTAAASSSTSEQAS
-356 TNSTAAT
+356 TNSTAGT
-363 ADATSTST
+363 ADSAVSTS
-371 SEQSSANSAAA
+371 S
-382 TADATSTSTSEQ
+382 
-394 SSANSAAATTDT
+394 
-406 AASTNG
+406 

-457 TEGISLPHYTVSLE
+457 AEGISLPHYTVSLE

-482 QPGDILFWGDHGSTY
+482 QPGDILFWGNHGSTY

-522 ISPYFMPSFAGTVIR
+522 ISPYFMPSFAGTVIH

>member
-7 AQHQRHGRQWLLG
+7 AQRQRHGRQWLLG

-45 VWDLANQYQTSVNA
+45 VWDLANQYQTSVKA

-144 KGTATVSQTPAST
+144 KGTAAASQTPASI
-157 SVAEASNTAVSVSSV
+157 SAAEASNTAVSVPATTNASSV
-172 TDTSAASQAVVQ
+172 SQAVVQ
-184 SAPVDSA
+184 TAPVVSA
-191 ESTVLDRADAVN
+191 ESTASDGADSNSNAV
-203 NAASPASQAGE
+203 SQASQADE
-214 SAAASNQAASS
+214 PVAAPNQAATSAVTSAQDLTSSTEQSSAAASSEMI
-225 AVTPAQNLTNSA
+225 SA
-237 EQSSMVGS
+237 E
-245 SQSSAA
+245 SSAA
-251 NTVQADTNASPNDQ
+251 DMASADTVSSFDDQ
-265 PASTAAAS
+265 SAAS
-273 STSEAAPVEQ
+273 STSETVSVEQ
-283 AAASSTASAT
+283 TTASSTATTA
-293 AAISSADAISESTS
+293 AAISSADAISESAS
-307 TEQSAQPTVAS
+307 AEQPMQSTVAS
-318 SVAESTSLVAT
+318 SVAESTSQQA
-329 DSSVTSDQTTTAD
+329 DSSTSLATAD
-342 YSGTVASTSSEQSN
+342 SSAASTQ
-356 TNSTAAT
+356 TATTDYSTAA
-363 ADATSTST
+363 ASSST
-371 SEQSSANSAAA
+371 SEQ
-382 TADATSTSTSEQ
+382 
-394 SSANSAAATTDT
+394 
-406 AASTNG
+406 ASTNSTVG
-412 SSDLTTGSVVSLAVK
+412 TADSAVSTSSSSDLTTGSVVSLAVK

-457 TEGISLPHYTVSLE
+457 AEGISLPHYTVSLE

-482 QPGDILFWGDHGSTY
+482 QPGDILFWGNHGSTY

-522 ISPYFMPSFAGTVIR
+522 ISPYFMPSFAGTVIH

>member
-101 YTVKSGDTLS
+101 YTAKSGDTLS

-144 KGTATVSQTPAST
+144 KGTAAASQTPAST
-157 SVAEASNTAVSVSSV
+157 SAAEASNTAVSVPATANAGSV
-172 TDTSAASQAVVQ
+172 SQTVVQTAPVVSAESTASDGTDSNSNAASQA
-184 SAPVDSA
+184 
-191 ESTVLDRADAVN
+191 
-203 NAASPASQAGE
+203 SQADE
-214 SAAASNQAASS
+214 PAAALSQAATPAVTSAQDLTSGTEQSSTAASS
-225 AVTPAQNLTNSA
+225 EMVSA
-237 EQSSMVGS
+237 E
-245 SQSSAA
+245 SSAA
-251 NTVQADTNASPNDQ
+251 NMASADTVSSFDDQ
-265 PASTAAAS
+265 SAATTAAS
-273 STSEAAPVEQ
+273 STSETVPVEQ
-283 AAASSTASAT
+283 TAASSTTTTA
-293 AAISSADAISESTS
+293 AAISSADAINESAS
-307 TEQSAQPTVAS
+307 AEQPTQSTVAS
-318 SVAESTSLVAT
+318 SVAESTNQQAASSTSLAAA
-329 DSSVTSDQTTTAD
+329 DSSAASTQTATTD
-342 YSGTVASTSSEQSN
+342 YSTAAASTSSS
-356 TNSTAAT
+356 
-363 ADATSTST
+363 ST
-371 SEQSSANSAAA
+371 SEQAGTNSTTVAA
-382 TADATSTSTSEQ
+382 
-394 SSANSAAATTDT
+394 DT
-406 AASTNG
+406 AASTNS

-457 TEGISLPHYTVSLE
+457 AEGISLPHYTVSLE

-482 QPGDILFWGDHGSTY
+482 QPGDVLFWGNHGSTY

>member
-45 VWDLANQYQTSVNA
+45 VWDLANQYQTSVKA

-144 KGTATVSQTPAST
+144 KGTAAASQTPAST
-157 SVAEASNTAVSVSSV
+157 SAAEASNTAVSVPATTNASSV
-172 TDTSAASQAVVQ
+172 SQAVVQ
-184 SAPVDSA
+184 TAPVVSA
-191 ESTVLDRADAVN
+191 ESTASDGADSN
-203 NAASPASQAGE
+203 SNAASQASQADE
-214 SAAASNQAASS
+214 PAAAPSQAATSAVTSAQDLTSSTEQSSAAASSEM
-225 AVTPAQNLTNSA
+225 VSA
-237 EQSSMVGS
+237 E
-245 SQSSAA
+245 SSAA
-251 NTVQADTNASPNDQ
+251 DMASADTVSSFDDQ
-265 PASTAAAS
+265 SAAS
-273 STSEAAPVEQ
+273 STSETVPVEQ
-283 AAASSTASAT
+283 TAASSTATTA
-293 AAISSADAISESTS
+293 AAISSADAISESAS
-307 TEQSAQPTVAS
+307 AEQPMQSTVAS
-318 SVAESTSLVAT
+318 SVAESTSQQA
-329 DSSVTSDQTTTAD
+329 DSSTSLATAD
-342 YSGTVASTSSEQSN
+342 SSAASTQTATTDYSTAAASSSTSEQAS
-356 TNSTAAT
+356 TNSTAGT
-363 ADATSTST
+363 AD
-371 SEQSSANSAAA
+371 SAV
-382 TADATSTSTSEQ
+382 
-394 SSANSAAATTDT
+394 
-406 AASTNG
+406 STNS

-439 ASLSGMD
+439 ASLSGSLSGMD

-457 TEGISLPHYTVSLE
+457 AEGIPLPHYTVSLE

-482 QPGDILFWGDHGSTY
+482 QPGDILFWGNHGSTY

-522 ISPYFMPSFAGTVIR
+522 ISPYFMPSFAGTVIH

>member
-131 NPDQLVIGQQLIV
+131 NPDQLAIGQQLIV
-144 KGTATVSQTPAST
+144 KGTAAASQTPAST
-157 SVAEASNTAVSVSSV
+157 SAAEASNTAVSVPATANAGSV
-172 TDTSAASQAVVQ
+172 SQTVVQTAPVVSAESTASDGTDSNSNAASQA
-184 SAPVDSA
+184 
-191 ESTVLDRADAVN
+191 
-203 NAASPASQAGE
+203 SQADE
-214 SAAASNQAASS
+214 PAAALSQAATPAVTSAQDLTSGTEQSSTAASS
-225 AVTPAQNLTNSA
+225 EMVSA
-237 EQSSMVGS
+237 E
-245 SQSSAA
+245 SSAA
-251 NTVQADTNASPNDQ
+251 NMASADTVSSFDDQ
-265 PASTAAAS
+265 SAATTAAS
-273 STSEAAPVEQ
+273 STSETVPVEQ
-283 AAASSTASAT
+283 TAASSTTTTA
-293 AAISSADAISESTS
+293 AAISSADAINESAS
-307 TEQSAQPTVAS
+307 AEQPTQSTVAS
-318 SVAESTSLVAT
+318 SVAASTSQQAASST
-329 DSSVTSDQTTTAD
+329 SPAAADSSAASTQTATTD
-342 YSGTVASTSSEQSN
+342 YSTAAASTSSS
-356 TNSTAAT
+356 
-363 ADATSTST
+363 ST
-371 SEQSSANSAAA
+371 SEQAGANSTTVAA
-382 TADATSTSTSEQ
+382 D
-394 SSANSAAATTDT
+394 TT
-406 AASTNG
+406 ASTN
-412 SSDLTTGSVVSLAVK
+412 SSLDLTTGSVVSLAVK

-457 TEGISLPHYTVSLE
+457 AEGISLPHYTVSLE

-482 QPGDILFWGDHGSTY
+482 QPGDILFWGNHGSTY

>member
-7 AQHQRHGRQWLLG
+7 AQRQRHGRQWLLG

-45 VWDLANQYQTSVNA
+45 VWDLANQYQTSVKA

-101 YTVKSGDTLS
+101 YTVKNGDTLS

-144 KGTATVSQTPAST
+144 KRTAAASQTPASI
-157 SVAEASNTAVSVSSV
+157 SAAEASNTAVSVPATANASSV
-172 TDTSAASQAVVQ
+172 SQAVVQ
-184 SAPVDSA
+184 TAPVVSA
-191 ESTVLDRADAVN
+191 ESTASDGADSN
-203 NAASPASQAGE
+203 SNAASQASQADE
-214 SAAASNQAASS
+214 PAAAPSQAATSAVTSAQDLTSSTEQSSTAASS
-225 AVTPAQNLTNSA
+225 EMISA
-237 EQSSMVGS
+237 E
-245 SQSSAA
+245 SSAA
-251 NTVQADTNASPNDQ
+251 DMASADTVSSFDDQ
-265 PASTAAAS
+265 SAAS
-273 STSEAAPVEQ
+273 STSETVPVEQ
-283 AAASSTASAT
+283 TTASSTATTA
-293 AAISSADAISESTS
+293 AAISSADAISESAS
-307 TEQSAQPTVAS
+307 AEQPMQSTVAS
-318 SVAESTSLVAT
+318 SVAESTSRQA
-329 DSSVTSDQTTTAD
+329 DSSTSLAAADSSAASTQTATTD
-342 YSGTVASTSSEQSN
+342 YSTAAASTSSS
-356 TNSTAAT
+356 
-363 ADATSTST
+363 ST
-371 SEQSSANSAAA
+371 SEQAGANSTTVA
-382 TADATSTSTSEQ
+382 
-394 SSANSAAATTDT
+394 TDT
-406 AASTNG
+406 AVSTSS

-457 TEGISLPHYTVSLE
+457 AEGISLPHYTVSLE

-482 QPGDILFWGDHGSTY
+482 QPGDILFWGNHGSTY

>member
-45 VWDLANQYQTSVNA
+45 VWDLANQYQTSVKA
-59 IEDANPHVKKINSS
+59 IEDANPHVKKISSS

-86 KNSTVSQTSAVDSDS
+86 KNSTVSQASAVDSDS

-144 KGTATVSQTPAST
+144 KGTAAASQTPAST
-157 SVAEASNTAVSVSSV
+157 SAAEKSNTAVSVPATTNASSV
-172 TDTSAASQAVVQ
+172 SQAVVQ
-184 SAPVDSA
+184 TAPVASAETTASDSA
-191 ESTVLDRADAVN
+191 VSIN
-203 NAASPASQAGE
+203 NAASQTSQADE
-214 SAAASNQAASS
+214 PAAASSQAP
-225 AVTPAQNLTNSA
+225 AVTSAQNLNSSA
-237 EQSSMVGS
+237 EQSSTAES
-245 SQSSAA
+245 SETVSAESAA
-251 NTVQADTNASPNDQ
+251 ADTVSADPVSSFDDQ
-265 PASTAAAS
+265 SAATAAAS
-273 STSEAAPVEQ
+273 SASETAPVEQ
-283 AAASSTASAT
+283 TAASSTATTA
-293 AAISSADAISESTS
+293 AAISSADADSESASAEQPT
-307 TEQSAQPTVAS
+307 QSAAASSAS
-318 SVAESTSLVAT
+318 SVAESTSQQADSTSLVAA
-329 DSSVTSDQTTTAD
+329 DSSAASTQTATTD
-342 YSGTVASTSSEQSN
+342 YSTAAASTSSSSTSEQAS
-356 TNSTAAT
+356 TNSTAV
-363 ADATSTST
+363 
-371 SEQSSANSAAA
+371 AA
-382 TADATSTSTSEQ
+382 
-394 SSANSAAATTDT
+394 DT
-406 AASTNG
+406 AASTNS

-457 TEGISLPHYTVSLE
+457 AEGISLPHYTVSLE

-482 QPGDILFWGDHGSTY
+482 QPGDILFWGNHGSTY

>member
-144 KGTATVSQTPAST
+144 KGTAAASQTPAST
-157 SVAEASNTAVSVSSV
+157 SAAEASNTAVSVPATANAGSV
-172 TDTSAASQAVVQ
+172 SQTVVQTAPVVSAESTASDGTDSNSNAASQA
-184 SAPVDSA
+184 
-191 ESTVLDRADAVN
+191 
-203 NAASPASQAGE
+203 SQADEPAAALSQAATPAVTSAQDLTSGTE
-214 SAAASNQAASS
+214 QSSAAASSEM
-225 AVTPAQNLTNSA
+225 VSA
-237 EQSSMVGS
+237 E
-245 SQSSAA
+245 SSAA
-251 NTVQADTNASPNDQ
+251 DMASADTVSSFDDQ
-265 PASTAAAS
+265 SAATTAAS
-273 STSEAAPVEQ
+273 STSETVPVEQ
-283 AAASSTASAT
+283 TAASSTTTTA
-293 AAISSADAISESTS
+293 AAISSADAINESAS
-307 TEQSAQPTVAS
+307 AEQPTQSTVAS
-318 SVAESTSLVAT
+318 SVAESTNQQAASSTSLAAA
-329 DSSVTSDQTTTAD
+329 DSSAASTQTATTD
-342 YSGTVASTSSEQSN
+342 YSTAAASTSSS
-356 TNSTAAT
+356 
-363 ADATSTST
+363 ST
-371 SEQSSANSAAA
+371 SEQAGANSTTVAA
-382 TADATSTSTSEQ
+382 
-394 SSANSAAATTDT
+394 DT
-406 AASTNG
+406 AASTNS

-457 TEGISLPHYTVSLE
+457 AEGISLPHYTVSLE

-482 QPGDILFWGDHGSTY
+482 QPGDILFWGNHGSTY

>member
-144 KGTATVSQTPAST
+144 KGTAAASQTPAST
-157 SVAEASNTAVSVSSV
+157 SAAEASNTAVSVPATANAGSV
-172 TDTSAASQAVVQ
+172 SQTVVQTAPVVSAESTASDGTDSNSNAASQA
-184 SAPVDSA
+184 
-191 ESTVLDRADAVN
+191 
-203 NAASPASQAGE
+203 SQADE
-214 SAAASNQAASS
+214 PAAALSQEATPAVTSAQDLTSGTEQSSTAASS
-225 AVTPAQNLTNSA
+225 EMVSA
-237 EQSSMVGS
+237 E
-245 SQSSAA
+245 SSAA
-251 NTVQADTNASPNDQ
+251 NMASADTVSSFDDQ
-265 PASTAAAS
+265 SAATTAAS
-273 STSEAAPVEQ
+273 STSETVPVEQ
-283 AAASSTASAT
+283 TAASSTTTTA
-293 AAISSADAISESTS
+293 AAISSADAINESAS
-307 TEQSAQPTVAS
+307 AEQPTQSTVAS
-318 SVAESTSLVAT
+318 SVAESTNQQAASSTSLAAA
-329 DSSVTSDQTTTAD
+329 DSSAASTQTATTD
-342 YSGTVASTSSEQSN
+342 YSTAAASTSSS
-356 TNSTAAT
+356 
-363 ADATSTST
+363 ST
-371 SEQSSANSAAA
+371 SEQAGANSTTVAA
-382 TADATSTSTSEQ
+382 
-394 SSANSAAATTDT
+394 DT
-406 AASTNG
+406 AASTNS

-457 TEGISLPHYTVSLE
+457 AEGISLPHYTVSLE

-482 QPGDILFWGDHGSTY
+482 QPGDVLFWGNHGSTY

-522 ISPYFMPSFAGTVIR
+522 ISPYFMPSFTGTVIR

>member
-45 VWDLANQYQTSVNA
+45 VWDLANQYKTSVKA

-144 KGTATVSQTPAST
+144 KGTAAASQTPAST
-157 SVAEASNTAVSVSSV
+157 SAAEASNTAVSVPATTNASSV
-172 TDTSAASQAVVQ
+172 SQAVVQ
-184 SAPVDSA
+184 TAPVVSA
-191 ESTVLDRADAVN
+191 ESTASDGADSN
-203 NAASPASQAGE
+203 SNAASQASQADE
-214 SAAASNQAASS
+214 PAAAPSQAATSAVTSAQDLTSSTEQSSAAASSEM
-225 AVTPAQNLTNSA
+225 VSA
-237 EQSSMVGS
+237 E
-245 SQSSAA
+245 SSAA
-251 NTVQADTNASPNDQ
+251 DMASADTVSSFDDQ
-265 PASTAAAS
+265 SAAS
-273 STSEAAPVEQ
+273 STSETVPVEQ
-283 AAASSTASAT
+283 TAASSTATTA
-293 AAISSADAISESTS
+293 AAISSADAISESAS
-307 TEQSAQPTVAS
+307 AEQPMQSTVAS
-318 SVAESTSLVAT
+318 SVAESTSQQA
-329 DSSVTSDQTTTAD
+329 DSSTSLATAD
-342 YSGTVASTSSEQSN
+342 SSAASTQTATTDYSTAAASSSTSEQAS
-356 TNSTAAT
+356 TNSTAGT
-363 ADATSTST
+363 AD
-371 SEQSSANSAAA
+371 SAV
-382 TADATSTSTSEQ
+382 
-394 SSANSAAATTDT
+394 
-406 AASTNG
+406 STNS

-457 TEGISLPHYTVSLE
+457 AEGISLPHYTVSLE

-482 QPGDILFWGDHGSTY
+482 QPGDILFWGNHGSTY

-522 ISPYFMPSFAGTVIR
+522 ISPYFMPSFAGTVIH

>member
-7 AQHQRHGRQWLLG
+7 AQRQRHGRQWLLG

-45 VWDLANQYQTSVNA
+45 VWDLANQYQTSVKA

-120 LADLVSWNHLS
+120 LADLVSWNQLN

-144 KGTATVSQTPAST
+144 KGTAAASQTPASI
-157 SVAEASNTAVSVSSV
+157 SAAEASNTAVSVPATANAGSV
-172 TDTSAASQAVVQ
+172 SQTVVQTAPVVSAESTASDGTDSNSNAASQA
-184 SAPVDSA
+184 
-191 ESTVLDRADAVN
+191 
-203 NAASPASQAGE
+203 SQADE
-214 SAAASNQAASS
+214 PAAALSQAATPAVTSAQDLTSGTEQSSTAASS
-225 AVTPAQNLTNSA
+225 EMVSA
-237 EQSSMVGS
+237 E
-245 SQSSAA
+245 SSAA
-251 NTVQADTNASPNDQ
+251 NMASADTVSSFDDQ
-265 PASTAAAS
+265 SAATTAAS
-273 STSEAAPVEQ
+273 STSETVPVEQ
-283 AAASSTASAT
+283 TAASSTTTTA
-293 AAISSADAISESTS
+293 AAISSADAINESAS
-307 TEQSAQPTVAS
+307 AEQPTQSTVAS
-318 SVAESTSLVAT
+318 SVAESTNQQAASSTSLAAA
-329 DSSVTSDQTTTAD
+329 DSSAASTQTATTD
-342 YSGTVASTSSEQSN
+342 YSTAAASTSSS
-356 TNSTAAT
+356 
-363 ADATSTST
+363 ST
-371 SEQSSANSAAA
+371 SEQASANSTTVAA
-382 TADATSTSTSEQ
+382 T
-394 SSANSAAATTDT
+394 NS
-406 AASTNG
+406 

-457 TEGISLPHYTVSLE
+457 AEGISLPHYTVSLE

-482 QPGDILFWGDHGSTY
+482 QPGDVLFWGNHGSTY

>member
-45 VWDLANQYQTSVNA
+45 VWDLANQYQTSVKA

-144 KGTATVSQTPAST
+144 KGTAAASQTPAST
-157 SVAEASNTAVSVSSV
+157 SAAEASNTAVSVPATTNASSV
-172 TDTSAASQAVVQ
+172 SQAVVQ
-184 SAPVDSA
+184 TAPVVSA
-191 ESTVLDRADAVN
+191 ESTASDGADSN
-203 NAASPASQAGE
+203 SNAASQASQADE
-214 SAAASNQAASS
+214 PAAAPSQAATSAVTSAQDLTSGTEQSSTAASS
-225 AVTPAQNLTNSA
+225 EMVSA
-237 EQSSMVGS
+237 E
-245 SQSSAA
+245 SSAA
-251 NTVQADTNASPNDQ
+251 DTASADTVSSFDDQ
-265 PASTAAAS
+265 SAATTAAS
-273 STSEAAPVEQ
+273 STSETVPVEQ
-283 AAASSTASAT
+283 TAASSTATTA
-293 AAISSADAISESTS
+293 AAISSADAISESASAEQPMQS
-307 TEQSAQPTVAS
+307 TVVSSAASTQTATTDYSTAAAS
-318 SVAESTSLVAT
+318 SSTSE
-329 DSSVTSDQTTTAD
+329 Q
-342 YSGTVASTSSEQSN
+342 AS
-356 TNSTAAT
+356 TNSTAGT
-363 ADATSTST
+363 AD
-371 SEQSSANSAAA
+371 SAV
-382 TADATSTSTSEQ
+382 
-394 SSANSAAATTDT
+394 
-406 AASTNG
+406 STNS

-457 TEGISLPHYTVSLE
+457 AEGIPLPHYTVSLE

-482 QPGDILFWGDHGSTY
+482 QPGDILFWGNHGSTY

-522 ISPYFMPSFAGTVIR
+522 ISPYFMPSFAGTVIH

>member
-7 AQHQRHGRQWLLG
+7 AQHQRQGRQWLLG

-131 NPDQLVIGQQLIV
+131 NPDQLAIGQQLIV
-144 KGTATVSQTPAST
+144 KGTAAASQTPAST
-157 SVAEASNTAVSVSSV
+157 SAAEASNTAVSVPATANAGSV
-172 TDTSAASQAVVQ
+172 SQTVVQTAPVVSAESTASDGTDSNSNAASQA
-184 SAPVDSA
+184 
-191 ESTVLDRADAVN
+191 
-203 NAASPASQAGE
+203 SQADE
-214 SAAASNQAASS
+214 PAAALSQAATPAVTSAQDLTSGTEQSSTAASS
-225 AVTPAQNLTNSA
+225 EMVSA
-237 EQSSMVGS
+237 E
-245 SQSSAA
+245 SSAA
-251 NTVQADTNASPNDQ
+251 NMASADTVSSFDDQ
-265 PASTAAAS
+265 SAATTAAS
-273 STSEAAPVEQ
+273 STSETVPVEQ
-283 AAASSTASAT
+283 TAASSTTTTA
-293 AAISSADAISESTS
+293 AAISSADAINESAS
-307 TEQSAQPTVAS
+307 AEQPTQSTVAS
-318 SVAESTSLVAT
+318 SVAASTSQQAASST
-329 DSSVTSDQTTTAD
+329 SPAAADSSAASTQTATTD
-342 YSGTVASTSSEQSN
+342 YSTAAASTSSS
-356 TNSTAAT
+356 
-363 ADATSTST
+363 ST
-371 SEQSSANSAAA
+371 SEQAGANSTTVAA
-382 TADATSTSTSEQ
+382 D
-394 SSANSAAATTDT
+394 TT
-406 AASTNG
+406 ASTN
-412 SSDLTTGSVVSLAVK
+412 SSLDLTTGSVVSLAVK

-457 TEGISLPHYTVSLE
+457 AEGISLPHYTVSLE

-482 QPGDILFWGDHGSTY
+482 QPGDILFWGNHGSTY

>member
-7 AQHQRHGRQWLLG
+7 AQRQRHGRQWLLG
-20 TVSALS
+20 AVSALS

-45 VWDLANQYQTSVNA
+45 VWDLANQYQTSVKA

-144 KGTATVSQTPAST
+144 KGTAAASQTPAST
-157 SVAEASNTAVSVSSV
+157 SAAEASNTAVSVPATTNASSV
-172 TDTSAASQAVVQ
+172 SQAVVQ
-184 SAPVDSA
+184 TAPVVSA
-191 ESTVLDRADAVN
+191 ESTASDGADSN
-203 NAASPASQAGE
+203 SNAASQASQADE
-214 SAAASNQAASS
+214 PAAAPSQAATSAVISAQDLTSSTEQSSAAASSEM
-225 AVTPAQNLTNSA
+225 VSA
-237 EQSSMVGS
+237 E
-245 SQSSAA
+245 SSAA
-251 NTVQADTNASPNDQ
+251 DMASADTVSSFDDQ
-265 PASTAAAS
+265 SAAS
-273 STSEAAPVEQ
+273 STSETVPVEQ
-283 AAASSTASAT
+283 TTASSTATT
-293 AAISSADAISESTS
+293 AAAISESAS
-307 TEQSAQPTVAS
+307 AEQPMQSTVAS
-318 SVAESTSLVAT
+318 SVAESTSQQA
-329 DSSVTSDQTTTAD
+329 DSSTSLATAD
-342 YSGTVASTSSEQSN
+342 SSAASTQTATTDYSTAAASSSTSEQAS
-356 TNSTAAT
+356 TNSTAGT
-363 ADATSTST
+363 AD
-371 SEQSSANSAAA
+371 SAV
-382 TADATSTSTSEQ
+382 
-394 SSANSAAATTDT
+394 
-406 AASTNG
+406 STNS

-446 CSGLVDYVFQN
+446 CSGLVDCVFQN
-457 TEGISLPHYTVSLE
+457 AEGISLPHYTVSLE

-482 QPGDILFWGDHGSTY
+482 QPGDILFWGNHGSTY

-522 ISPYFMPSFAGTVIR
+522 ISPYFMPSFAGTVIH